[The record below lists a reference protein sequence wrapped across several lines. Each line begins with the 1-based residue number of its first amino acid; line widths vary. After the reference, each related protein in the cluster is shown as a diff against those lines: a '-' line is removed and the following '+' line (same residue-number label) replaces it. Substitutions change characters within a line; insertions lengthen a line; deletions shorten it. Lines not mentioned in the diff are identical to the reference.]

1 MVYTVSIL
9 DYLSLLMKLKNI
21 YFKLIGVFE
30 LHVYIECILRV
41 DADLHESINLIKL
54 INSFRLMSPQ
64 QECAIAKIGYY
75 PRGYWQ

>member
-9 DYLSLLMKLKNI
+9 DYLSLLMILKNI

-30 LHVYIECILRV
+30 LHVYIEYILRV
-41 DADLHESINLIKL
+41 DADLHESINL

-75 PRGYWQ
+75 PRG

>member
-1 MVYTVSIL
+1 MI
-9 DYLSLLMKLKNI
+9 LKNI

-64 QECAIAKIGYY
+64 QECAIAKLATIPGASDSNKVTS
-75 PRGYWQ
+75 PRQIITSQ